1 MDEIL
6 LRPHHALCIRFFEGK
21 GYSGEFTR
29 HMAEIIRMLQEP
41 GRSIVLVDEE
51 DEICRKCPN
60 HLENGCRQKEKV
72 KGYDGRVIDMTG
84 VSCERKWT
92 LGDFRSW
99 WRRRLRMQENF
110 TKYAVTAAGR
120 KSVIRGLFELINFFS
135 FFREK
140 STNLCYN
147 KYEWLLWCNLCSP
160 RRRSLGAV
168 MKGLRYQKFLGVYL
182 WTSVKSVLTA

>member
-1 MDEIL
+1 MKRPGEQIMDEIL

-84 VSCERKWT
+84 VSCGEEM
-92 LGDFRSW
+92 DFR
-99 WRRRLRMQENF
+99 RLQELVEKKI
-110 TKYAVTAAGR
+110 TDAG
-120 KSVIRGLFELINFFS
+120 KFHEI
-135 FFREK
+135 
-140 STNLCYN
+140 
-147 KYEWLLWCNLCSP
+147 CSDCGWAEICHK
-160 RRRSLGAV
+160 RT
-168 MKGLRYQKFLGVYL
+168 F
-182 WTSVKSVLTA
+182 